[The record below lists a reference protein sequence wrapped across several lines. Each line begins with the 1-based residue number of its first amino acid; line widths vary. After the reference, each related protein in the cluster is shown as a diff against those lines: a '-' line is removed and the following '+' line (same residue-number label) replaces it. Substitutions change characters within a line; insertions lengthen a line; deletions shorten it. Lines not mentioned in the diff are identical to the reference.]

1 MKMNDRIPENGLL
14 LAEGRDRLVFT
25 PYVYRSGKILADG
38 QDCSELL
45 GWDRCLLFDRNTEV
59 RFVRRS
65 ARNEIIETVLTA
77 DEEAAMDPDLL
88 YTEEVLVKPQYA
100 ARGGLPETLV
110 IVNRYRY
117 SENDTLVLD
126 DYRVAMK

>member
-1 MKMNDRIPENGLL
+1 MKMNDRIPGNGLL

-25 PYVYRSGKILADG
+25 PYEYRSGKILADG

-45 GWDRCLLFDRNTEV
+45 GWDQCLLFDRNTEV
-59 RFVRRS
+59 RLVRRR
-65 ARNEIIETVLTA
+65 ARNEMIETVLT
-77 DEEAAMDPDLL
+77 
-88 YTEEVLVKPQYA
+88 YA
-100 ARGGLPETLV
+100 AHGGLPETLI